1 MDGKEADALGP
12 LPSADAP
19 QAAADAEALSSWAS
33 QLRSQVVD
41 VNRSS
46 KGSPTGGVARFSAMV
61 VSGNAA
67 GVLGLGVG
75 RGAEVSDAVRKA
87 TRAAVAA
94 AARSGGGIG
103 GGGGGGF
110 GGGGGGGGGLFF
122 VPRAARASPLARSEA
137 WFGGVKATVFPLPT
151 GRGLRASPL
160 AAGICRLAGLTDAGV
175 KFHGSRTRRH
185 MVKALVRALEQGPT
199 LADSTRRAAGA
210 AAAAEAAGVAA
221 SPRRALA
228 SPRAGPLP
236 ASDAEWRAALTPEA
250 YRVLRKHGT
259 ERPGSSPL
267 NKEKRAGTFCCA
279 GCGAPL
285 FPSATKF
292 DSGTGW
298 PSFNAP
304 LPGAVEEEADRS
316 IPFMPRTEARAG
328 LGGLRVS
335 GATAL
340 AGTKPRAA
348 HPRASARPA
357 TPSNTVPHP
366 CSLRCTAPRA
376 RATWGTSSPT
386 APARRGCGTA

>member
-19 QAAADAEALSSWAS
+19 QAAAYAEALSSWAS

-103 GGGGGGF
+103 GGGGGFGGF
-110 GGGGGGGGGLFF
+110 GGAGGAGGGGGGGGGGLFF

-160 AAGICRLAGLTDAGV
+160 AAGICRLADLTDAGV

-199 LADSTRRAAGA
+199 LADSTRRAAA
-210 AAAAEAAGVAA
+210 AVVAAGAAAEASGAAASSSSSSLVLSATARELAALRKGGGQKKKKNRNKGQQQQQLQRIAGV
-221 SPRRALA
+221 SGEWYRR
-228 SPRAGPLP
+228 
-236 ASDAEWRAALTPEA
+236 
-250 YRVLRKHGT
+250 
-259 ERPGSSPL
+259 
-267 NKEKRAGTFCCA
+267 
-279 GCGAPL
+279 
-285 FPSATKF
+285 
-292 DSGTGW
+292 
-298 PSFNAP
+298 
-304 LPGAVEEEADRS
+304 
-316 IPFMPRTEARAG
+316 
-328 LGGLRVS
+328 
-335 GATAL
+335 
-340 AGTKPRAA
+340 
-348 HPRASARPA
+348 
-357 TPSNTVPHP
+357 
-366 CSLRCTAPRA
+366 
-376 RATWGTSSPT
+376 
-386 APARRGCGTA
+386 